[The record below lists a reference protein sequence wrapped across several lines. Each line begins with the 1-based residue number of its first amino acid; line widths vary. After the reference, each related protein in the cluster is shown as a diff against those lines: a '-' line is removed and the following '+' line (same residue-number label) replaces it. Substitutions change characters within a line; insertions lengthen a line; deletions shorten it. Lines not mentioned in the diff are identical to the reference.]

1 MTHAYRYTTA
11 EKCATTFLGEILHSK
26 KWEHLFVAQAGFKGT
41 HPPLPLTDFS
51 FEVGKMFSY
60 PPFNAHDEII
70 AVFVDDTTGSRIT
83 VEVRKESL
91 GGEATWY
98 PHSVDLELHC
108 ADEKWQKIARGN
120 IYISKSVVVLPTIV
134 PQVI

>member
-1 MTHAYRYTTA
+1 MTQAHHYTTA
-11 EKCATTFLGEILHSK
+11 EKCATTFLREILHTK
-26 KWEHLFVAQAGFKGT
+26 KWEYLFVAQAGFKDL

-51 FEVGKMFSY
+51 FEVSKMFSY

-83 VEVRKESL
+83 VAVRKESL
-91 GGEATWY
+91 GGEAMWY

-108 ADEKWQKIARGN
+108 TDEKWQKIARGN
-120 IYISKSVVVLPTIV
+120 LYFSRSEVVIATVV
-134 PQVI
+134 EQVV

>member
-11 EKCATTFLGEILHSK
+11 EKCATTFLGQILHTK
-26 KWEHLFVAQAGFKGT
+26 KWEHIFVAQAGFKGL
-41 HPPLPLTDFS
+41 HPPLPLMDFS
-51 FEVGKMFSY
+51 FTVSEMWSY
-60 PPFNAHDEII
+60 PLFNAHDEITV
-70 AVFVDDTTGSRIT
+70 VFLDESTRSRIT

-98 PHSVDLELHC
+98 PYSVDLELHC

-120 IYISKSVVVLPTIV
+120 IYISRSVVAMPTV
-134 PQVI
+134 VEQVT